1 MGIGGLMPVFFGWP
15 FLMGLLRGPLR
26 HLMAPL
32 NINGLADTT
41 PGSLGG
47 YAASYKQTLNEE
59 LKKSMANTD
68 PEVHAKS
75 VAVLQ
80 KLTGVLRDK
89 KPLIIETV
97 NGLSQGEEKDCL
109 LSLPIIGM
117 ISLGYWI
124 F

>member
-1 MGIGGLMPVFFGWP
+1 MP
-15 FLMGLLRGPLR
+15 
-26 HLMAPL
+26 
-32 NINGLADTT
+32 
-41 PGSLGG
+41 
-47 YAASYKQTLNEE
+47 ASYKQTLNEE

-97 NGLSQGEEKDCL
+97 NGLSQGQEEDCL

-124 F
+124 Y